1 MKKKLSNFKR
11 KISLLS
17 TSIFIAGAINAQT
30 VSGKV
35 TDNTNGEPIFGSA
48 VFVKGKTNAGVTTG
62 FDGKYTLNASGTD
75 TLIVRYIGY
84 QTKKI
89 AINNRITIDIKL
101 VAKDLN
107 LEEFMVIGTRNPN
120 RTSTE
125 SVVPV
130 DVLDLKDL
138 SALGSQTSVND
149 ILNMV
154 APSFTSQP
162 QTVADGT
169 DHIDPASLRNLGPD
183 QVLVLIN
190 GKRRHTSSLINING
204 TVGAGSVGTDMNAIP
219 TVAIERIEI
228 LRDGAAAQYGSD
240 AIAGVINIVLKKGT
254 DKIDFAVNTGTNIS
268 KNGNDHDGG
277 MDGER
282 MDISANYG
290 VGIGEKGFVNFSGSI
305 GVRAPSSRAKD
316 YTGAIFNRFH
326 GAERVF
332 AEGGGVVGD
341 MTLADYQ
348 SAASGLDYLSASDQA
363 TIAGL
368 DVTDDTDIATLRTIL
383 GENADDDELSARG
396 MTRKDFRFR
405 VGQSKLRE
413 GKFFANLSIPMGE
426 KADFYG
432 FGGVSYRQGLAAG
445 FYRRPA
451 QGDGRANTP
460 AFPNGFLPEIGSDI
474 NDQSFAFGIKGDMKG
489 WNVDFSNTYG
499 RNSFAYTVYNSSN
512 GTMGLATPRE
522 FDAGSNIFS
531 QNTTN
536 LDFSRFYKD
545 KLEGLNLAF
554 GAEYRVENF
563 QIIEGEEESWA
574 SYDVNGEL
582 VTGSTPDSLKVKNNF
597 TGANLAGAAQVFGG
611 FTPKNAV
618 NKNRNS
624 IAAYIDAEL
633 DITKSWVLSGALRM
647 ESYSDFGETLNGK
660 IASRY
665 KITKNIALRGAF
677 STGFRAPSLHQK
689 YFSRSSTIFDAN
701 GVAQEKGTFA
711 NNSRAADL
719 LGIPELKEETSQ
731 NISLGIT
738 MKIPTLNL
746 SFTAD
751 VYQINIK
758 DRVVYT
764 GSFSAG
770 TDPELKAIF
779 AAAGATS
786 AAFFA
791 NAIDTKSEGL
801 DLVVSHKKLFKN
813 GLLLKNDFSATF
825 SSTKQVGDVKTSDKL
840 KAQSATFFGERE
852 RLFLEEARPR
862 VKFNLTN
869 VVKYEKWSFMLRN
882 VYFGEVTDPDSYAD
896 LDASNN
902 PDYTVYGGK
911 IITDLSIGYS
921 FNKNFRLTVGS
932 NNLLDVY
939 PDKNRAVNAFHG
951 GSTSGDQFVYSRR
964 TSQFGYTGRYVF
976 TRINFTF

>member
-1 MKKKLSNFKR
+1 MKKKLLNIKR

-30 VSGKV
+30 VSGRV
-35 TDNTNGEPIFGSA
+35 TDNKNGEPIFGST
-48 VFVKGKTNAGVTTG
+48 VFVKGNTNNGVTTN
-62 FDGKYTLNASGTD
+62 FDGKYKIKVSGND

-89 AINNRITIDIKL
+89 AVNNRTTIDIKL
-101 VAKDLN
+101 EAKDMD

-130 DVLDLKDL
+130 DVLDMKDL

-149 ILNMV
+149 IMNMV

-204 TVGAGSVGTDMNAIP
+204 TVGAGSVGTDMNSIP
-219 TVAIERIEI
+219 TAAISRIEV

-254 DKIDFAVNTGTNIS
+254 NKLDFAINTGANVS
-268 KNGNDHDGG
+268 QNGNDHEGG

-282 MDISANYG
+282 VDLSANYG
-290 VGIGEKGFVNFSGSI
+290 MDIGKKGGFINFTGSI
-305 GVRAPSSRAKD
+305 GIRKPSSRAKD
-316 YTGAIFNRFH
+316 YTGGIFNRFH

-332 AEGGGVVGD
+332 ANGGGNVAN

-348 SAASGLDYLSASDQA
+348 TASASLGYLSAADKA

-368 DVTDDTDIATLRTIL
+368 DVTNAADVTTFRTVL
-383 GENADDDELSARG
+383 GENADEDELAARG
-396 MTRKDFRFR
+396 LTREDFRFR
-405 VGQSKLRE
+405 VGQSQLRE
-413 GKFFANLSIPMGE
+413 GKFFANMSFPIND
-426 KADFYG
+426 KAEVYG
-432 FGGVSYRQGLAAG
+432 FGGMSYRQGLAAG

-451 QGDGRANTP
+451 QGDGRANTV
-460 AFPNGFLPEIGSDI
+460 AFPNGFLPEIGSDV
-474 NDQSFAFGIKGDMKG
+474 NDQSFAFGIKGEMKG

-499 RNSFAYTVYNSSN
+499 RNSFGYTVYNSSN
-512 GTMGLATPRE
+512 GTMGVATQRE
-522 FDAGSNIFS
+522 FDAGSNAFS

-536 LDFSRFYKD
+536 LDFSKFYKGV
-545 KLEGLNLAF
+545 KEGLNLAF
-554 GAEYRVENF
+554 GTEYRVENF
-563 QIIEGEEESWA
+563 QITQGEEASWA
-574 SYDVNGEL
+574 SYDVNGEI
-582 VTGSTPDSLKVKNNF
+582 VTSSTHDSLKVKNNF
-597 TGANLAGAAQVFGG
+597 TGTNLGGGSQVFGG
-611 FTPKNAV
+611 FTANNEV

-624 IAAYIDAEL
+624 IAAYADAEL
-633 DITKSWVLSGALRM
+633 DVTKSWVLNAALRL
-647 ESYSDFGETLNGK
+647 ESFSDFGETLNGK

-665 KITKNIALRGAF
+665 KITKNIAIRGAY

-701 GVAQEKGTFA
+701 GNVQEKGTFA

-719 LGIPELKEETSQ
+719 LGIPELKEETS
-731 NISLGIT
+731 NNYSLGMT
-738 MKIPTLNL
+738 MKIPDLNL
-746 SFTAD
+746 SVTVD
-751 VYQINIK
+751 VYQIDIK

-770 TDPELKAIF
+770 TDPELQAIF
-779 AAAGATS
+779 AAAGATK

-791 NAIDTKSEGL
+791 NAIDTRSKGL
-801 DLVVSHKKLFKN
+801 DIVISHNKLFKN
-813 GLLLKNDFSATF
+813 DLLLKNDLSATF
-825 SSTKQVGDVKTSDKL
+825 SSTEQVGDIKTTDQL
-840 KAQSATFFGERE
+840 KDQATTFFGERQK
-852 RLFLEEARPR
+852 LFLEQAMPR
-862 VKFNLTN
+862 VKVNLTN
-869 VVKYEKWSFMLRN
+869 IVNYNKWSFMLRN
-882 VYFGEVTDPDSYAD
+882 VYFGEVTDPDSHAD
-896 LDASNN
+896 VDANGNS
-902 PDYTVYGGK
+902 DLTYYGGK
-911 IITDLSIGYS
+911 IITDLSVGYDFS
-921 FNKNFRLTVGS
+921 NQFRITVGS

-939 PDKNRAVNAFHG
+939 PDENRVA
-951 GSTSGDQFVYSRR
+951 STSGNQFVYSRR

>member
-1 MKKKLSNFKR
+1 MKKKLLNMKR

-35 TDNTNGEPIFGSA
+35 TDNKNGEPIFGST
-48 VFVKGKTNAGVTTG
+48 VFVKGNTNTGVTTD
-62 FDGKYTLNASGTD
+62 FDGKYKIKVSGND
-75 TLIVRYIGY
+75 TLVVRYIGY

-89 AINNRITIDIKL
+89 AVNNRTTIDIKL
-101 VAKDLN
+101 EAKDMN

-125 SVVPV
+125 SVVAV
-130 DVLDLKDL
+130 DILDMKDL

-149 ILNMV
+149 IMNMV

-204 TVGAGSVGTDMNAIP
+204 TVGAGSVGTDMNSIP
-219 TVAIERIEI
+219 TAAISRIEV

-240 AIAGVINIVLKKGT
+240 AIAGVINIVLKEGT
-254 DKIDFAVNTGTNIS
+254 NKLDFAINTGANVS
-268 KNGNDHDGG
+268 KNGNDHEGG

-282 MDISANYG
+282 VDLSANYG
-290 VGIGEKGFVNFSGSI
+290 MDIGKKGGFVNFTGSI
-305 GVRAPSSRAKD
+305 GVRKPSSRAKD

-332 AEGGGVVGD
+332 ADGGGNIAD

-348 SAASGLDYLSASDQA
+348 TASANLSYLSAADKA

-368 DVTDDTDIATLRTIL
+368 DVTNSTDVTTFRTVL
-383 GENADDDELSARG
+383 GENADEDELAARG
-396 MTRKDFRFR
+396 LTRKDFRFR
-405 VGQSKLRE
+405 VGQSQLRE
-413 GKFFANLSIPMGE
+413 GKFFANMSLPIND
-426 KADFYG
+426 KAEVYG
-432 FGGVSYRQGLAAG
+432 FGGMSYRQGLAAG

-451 QGDGRANTP
+451 QGDGRANTV
-460 AFPNGFLPEIGSDI
+460 AFPNGFLPEIGSDV
-474 NDQSFAFGIKGDMKG
+474 NDQSFAFGIKGEMKG

-499 RNSFAYTVYNSSN
+499 RNSFGYTVYNSSN
-512 GTMGLATPRE
+512 GTMGVATQRE
-522 FDAGSNIFS
+522 FDAGSNAFS

-536 LDFSRFYKD
+536 LDFSKFYKGVQ
-545 KLEGLNLAF
+545 EGLNLAF
-554 GAEYRVENF
+554 GTEYRVENF
-563 QIIEGEEESWA
+563 QITQGEEASWA
-574 SYDVNGEL
+574 SYDVNGEI
-582 VTGSTPDSLKVKNNF
+582 VTSATHDSLKVKNNF
-597 TGANLAGAAQVFGG
+597 TGANLGGGSQVFGG
-611 FTPKNAV
+611 FTANNEV

-624 IAAYIDAEL
+624 IAAYADAEL
-633 DITKSWVLSGALRM
+633 DVTKSWVLNAALRL
-647 ESYSDFGETLNGK
+647 ESFSDFGETLNGK

-665 KITKNIALRGAF
+665 KITKNIAIRGAY

-701 GVAQEKGTFA
+701 GNVQEKGTFA

-719 LGIPELKEETSQ
+719 LGIPELKEETS
-731 NISLGIT
+731 NNYSLGMT
-738 MKIPTLNL
+738 MKIPDLNL
-746 SFTAD
+746 SLTVD
-751 VYQINIK
+751 VYQIDIK

-770 TDPELKAIF
+770 TDPELQAIF
-779 AAAGATS
+779 AAAGATT

-791 NAIDTKSEGL
+791 NAIDTRSKGL
-801 DLVVSHKKLFKN
+801 DVVISHNKLFKN
-813 GLLLKNDFSATF
+813 DLLLKSDLSATF
-825 SSTKQVGDVKTSDKL
+825 SSTEQVGDIKTTDQL
-840 KAQSATFFGERE
+840 KDQATTFFGERQK
-852 RLFLEEARPR
+852 LFLEQAMPR
-862 VKFNLTN
+862 VKVNLTN
-869 VVKYEKWSFMLRN
+869 IIKHNKWSFMLRN
-882 VYFGEVTDPDSYAD
+882 VYFGEVTDPDSHAD
-896 LDASNN
+896 VDANGNS
-902 PDYTVYGGK
+902 DLTYYGGK
-911 IITDLSIGYS
+911 IITDLSVGYDFS
-921 FNKNFRLTVGS
+921 NQFRITVGS

-939 PDKNRAVNAFHG
+939 PDENRVA
-951 GSTSGDQFVYSRR
+951 STSGNQFVYSRR